1 MLSEIFFSG
10 QYAEALAPASILSVV
25 LSFNHLVLNFRFTFF
40 IPILVS
46 ASLQAQPV
54 NLVPNGSFEER
65 IECIWNNS
73 NVKDAPPW
81 FNPMHP
87 GFQYQSTPDVFHECT
102 IVNEAPCPYPESAS
116 LHAWAFGVPTNAL
129 GCEYPFDGAGYAG
142 AFFFI
147 PNYQLQALDGFREYL
162 AVRLIEPLQEGMVY
176 DVSMQLSLAERTTHA
191 IWNVQVLFS
200 EDSLTQPTTSYM
212 PYEPQL
218 NGTPGDYIDN
228 YDGWHKIEW
237 EYTASGGEQFMYIGN
252 FEPNS
257 QTDTLKVI
265 TGNTYNHFF
274 PGTYY
279 YIDDVR
285 VEYEALN
292 VDNRE
297 QASLQLYPNPCEH
310 YLTVQSGESL
320 FEIQVWNH
328 TGHAQPVPIQQI
340 GGGIRLDTSGL
351 SPGLYVIQL
360 SNKEFS
366 TQQKFVKR

>member
-1 MLSEIFFSG
+1 MPKPSPPLRSFLFSF
-10 QYAEALAPASILSVV
+10 LLT
-25 LSFNHLVLNFRFTFF
+25 HLVLNYRFTFF
-40 IPILVS
+40 LVLATS
-46 ASLQAQPV
+46 ALSYAQPV

-81 FNPMHP
+81 FNPMDP
-87 GFQYQSTPDVFHECT
+87 EFENQSTPDVFHECT
-102 IVNEAPCPYPESAS
+102 IVNEAPCPYPENAI
-116 LHAWAFGVPTNAL
+116 LDPWAVGIPTNVV
-129 GCEYPFDGAGYAG
+129 GCEHPFEGEGYAG

-147 PNYQLQALDGFREYL
+147 PNYQLPALDGFREYL

-228 YDGWHKIEW
+228 YNGWRKVEW
-237 EYTASGGEQFMYIGN
+237 GYTATGGEQFMYIGN

-265 TGNTYNHFF
+265 TGSTYNHFF

-285 VEYEALN
+285 VEYESLN
-292 VDNRE
+292 VRNRE
-297 QASLQLYPNPCEH
+297 KASLHLYPNPCEH
-310 YLTVQSGESL
+310 HLTVESSESL

-328 TGHAQPVPIQQI
+328 TGQVQHVPIEHF
-340 GGGIRLDTSGL
+340 GSNVRLDTSGL
-351 SPGLYVIQL
+351 RPGLYVIQQ

>member
-1 MLSEIFFSG
+1 
-10 QYAEALAPASILSVV
+10 
-25 LSFNHLVLNFRFTFF
+25 
-40 IPILVS
+40 
-46 ASLQAQPV
+46 
-54 NLVPNGSFEER
+54 
-65 IECIWNNS
+65 
-73 NVKDAPPW
+73 
-81 FNPMHP
+81 
-87 GFQYQSTPDVFHECT
+87 
-102 IVNEAPCPYPESAS
+102 
-116 LHAWAFGVPTNAL
+116 
-129 GCEYPFDGAGYAG
+129 
-142 AFFFI
+142 
-147 PNYQLQALDGFREYL
+147 
-162 AVRLIEPLQEGMVY
+162 
-176 DVSMQLSLAERTTHA
+176 MQLSLAERTTHA

-237 EYTASGGEQFMYIGN
+237 EYTASGGEEFMYIGN

-265 TGNTYNHFF
+265 TGSTYNHFF

-292 VDNRE
+292 VRSRE
-297 QASLQLYPNPCEH
+297 KTSLNLYPNPCEH
-310 YLTVQSGESL
+310 LLTVESSES
-320 FEIQVWNH
+320 FFDIQVWNH
-328 TGHAQPVPIQQI
+328 TGQVQRVPIQQI
-340 GGGIRLDTSGL
+340 GANIHLDTSDL

-360 SNKEFS
+360 SNKEFR